1 MIYVL
6 PQVYLVAQ
14 FLEKWEKDDGA
25 ELIIFKVDVIS
36 LGKENKDMLFYFYAL
51 QSEKIIVHMFNVF
64 HITCREQAVLFVPV
78 GI

>member
-14 FLEKWEKDDGA
+14 FLEKWEKDDDA

-36 LGKENKDMLFYFYAL
+36 LGKKNKDMLFYFYAL
-51 QSEKIIVHMFNVF
+51 QGDKIIIYTFNVF
-64 HITCREQAVLFVPV
+64 HITYREQAVLFVPV